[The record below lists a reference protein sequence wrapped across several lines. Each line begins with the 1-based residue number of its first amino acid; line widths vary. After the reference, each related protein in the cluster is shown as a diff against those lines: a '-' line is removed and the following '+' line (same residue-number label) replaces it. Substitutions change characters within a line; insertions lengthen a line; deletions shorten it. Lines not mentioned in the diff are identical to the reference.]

1 MACKWYKINERKY
14 TLQVLIRFTCFSI
27 SRVGS
32 KVPKSTG
39 FQFCHWAAWNKLL
52 NLSGLQFICKI
63 KLVSSRL
70 WWFLWILALVF
81 SLDCFSLD
89 VVFLF
94 QRYLSEALGYQL
106 MEKWKLTFKKK
117 KKKPN
122 RWAPLSKGTD
132 ERMRMNGWPKP
143 QVSMEGLSKL
153 VVQWSFWQNWIHSP
167 ETFVIHDWER
177 QVFSPFFFLAA
188 FIL

>member
-14 TLQVLIRFTCFSI
+14 TRQVLIRFTCFSI

-89 VVFLF
+89 VVSLF

-106 MEKWKLTFKKK
+106 MEKWKFTLKKK
-117 KKKPN
+117 TT
-122 RWAPLSKGTD
+122 TD
-132 ERMRMNGWPKP
+132 ESYGY
-143 QVSMEGLSKL
+143 
-153 VVQWSFWQNWIHSP
+153 
-167 ETFVIHDWER
+167 
-177 QVFSPFFFLAA
+177 FSNS
-188 FIL
+188 FILPTCTGSAPMVCKILW

>member
-117 KKKPN
+117 KKKQTDESYGYFSIVSFWLHVLSLHLWCVKYCGN
-122 RWAPLSKGTD
+122 AKRLKVESLSKT
-132 ERMRMNGWPKP
+132 
-143 QVSMEGLSKL
+143 Q
-153 VVQWSFWQNWIHSP
+153 F
-167 ETFVIHDWER
+167 
-177 QVFSPFFFLAA
+177 
-188 FIL
+188 

>member
-14 TLQVLIRFTCFSI
+14 TCQVLIRFTCFSI

-89 VVFLF
+89 VVSLF

-106 MEKWKLTFKKK
+106 MEKWKFTLKKK
-117 KKKPN
+117 KQQQMRVMVIFPIVSFCLHVLGLHPWCVKYCGNAK
-122 RWAPLSKGTD
+122 RLKVESLSKT
-132 ERMRMNGWPKP
+132 
-143 QVSMEGLSKL
+143 Q
-153 VVQWSFWQNWIHSP
+153 F
-167 ETFVIHDWER
+167 
-177 QVFSPFFFLAA
+177 
-188 FIL
+188 